1 MIMLMSMSVKEAY
14 MPATRRTQLL
24 MDPVEFRQLRALARQ
39 RKTSVAE
46 LIRSAVRE
54 VYLTALP
61 DRRPLVEAIL
71 ALKLPKTNWKKV
83 KKEIEAAHAGL
94 S

>member
-1 MIMLMSMSVKEAY
+1 
-14 MPATRRTQLL
+14 
-24 MDPVEFRQLRALARQ
+24 MDPAEFRRLQAVARQ

-54 VYLTALP
+54 AYLAPQP
-61 DRRPLVEAIL
+61 DRGPVVEAIIGMR
-71 ALKLPKTNWKKV
+71 LPAIDWKRA
-83 KKEIEAAHAGL
+83 KKEIEAAHAGV

>member
-1 MIMLMSMSVKEAY
+1 

-24 MDPVEFRQLRALARQ
+24 MDPEEFGRLRAQARK

-54 VYLTALP
+54 AYLTPEPERAP
-61 DRRPLVEAIL
+61 IVEAIL
-71 ALKLPKTNWKKV
+71 EMDLPKLSWKRA
-83 KKEIEAAHAGL
+83 KKEIEAGHARL

>member
-1 MIMLMSMSVKEAY
+1 

-24 MDPVEFRQLRALARQ
+24 MDPKEFQRLRAIARR

-54 VYLTALP
+54 KYFQPQP
-61 DRRPLVEAIL
+61 DRAAIVRSIL
-71 ALKLPKTNWKKV
+71 NMNLPAIEWKDALKD
-83 KKEIEAAHAGL
+83 IEAGHAGL

>member
-1 MIMLMSMSVKEAY
+1 

-24 MDPVEFRQLRALARQ
+24 MDPEEFRQLRALAR
-39 RKTSVAE
+39 RKKTSLAE

-54 VYLTALP
+54 AYLAAPP

-71 ALKLPKTNWKKV
+71 KLNLPKMSWKKV